1 MLTAVHKTVA
11 GKKSLGFGKN
21 DENIVLQ

>member
-1 MLTAVHKTVA
+1 MLTAVHKMVA

-21 DENIVLQ
+21 DKNIVLQ